1 MQIIHQIGRL
11 VKGEGTNE
19 LSEFILTPGFGI
31 GLPEKLSTEQDVIII
46 GGGPAG
52 LTAALYAARA
62 AANPLVIIGE
72 AVGGQAATT
81 HEIENY
87 PGFPEGVGGAALAQ
101 QMQEHA
107 ERFGA
112 KVHFEKVTGVDF
124 RAHPFVVRT
133 RNQEFKAQ
141 TVIVSTGSSPRKL
154 GVPGERE
161 YAGHGVSYCGTCDG
175 YFFKDKQVVV
185 IGGGNSAL
193 DESLFLTRLVAG
205 IQIVHRRDKLRADPI
220 LQERALAE
228 PKIKFVWKTVVEEI
242 MGEAG
247 EANAVRV
254 RNVQTGEV
262 STIETGGVFIYI
274 GHLPNTEMF
283 RGQLELDEDGYIVT
297 DRRQHTS
304 VPGVFAAGDVQ
315 DAIFRQIVTA
325 AGTGSAAAIEAIRY
339 LDELKHKEKQE

>member
-1 MQIIHQIGRL
+1 M
-11 VKGEGTNE
+11 TD
-19 LSEFILTPGFGI
+19 FILTPGFGV
-31 GLPEKLSTEQDVIII
+31 GLTEKPSTEQDVIVI

-62 AANPLVIIGE
+62 AANPLLIIGE

-87 PGFPEGVGGAALAQ
+87 PGFPEGVGGPALAQ
-101 QMQEHA
+101 QMQAQA

-112 KVHFEKVTGVDF
+112 KVLFDLATSVDF
-124 RAHPFVVRT
+124 KTHPFTVRT
-133 RNQEFKAQ
+133 RTQAFKAK

-154 GVPGERE
+154 GVPGEKE

-175 YFFKDKQVVV
+175 YFFRDKDIVVV
-185 IGGGNSAL
+185 GGGNSAL
-193 DESLFLTRLVAG
+193 DESLFLTRLVNR
-205 IQIVHRRDKLRADPI
+205 IQIVHRRDELRADPI
-220 LQERALAE
+220 LQERALAQT
-228 PKIKFVWKTVVEEI
+228 KIEFVWNTVVEEI
-242 MGEAG
+242 LGENG

-254 RNVQTGEV
+254 RNVRTDEV

-274 GHLPNTEMF
+274 GHVPNTEVF
-283 RGQLELDEDGYIVT
+283 QGQLELDEVGYIVT
-297 DRRQHTS
+297 DRRQHTN

-339 LDELKHKEKQE
+339 LDELE